1 VSYYFRREDNGEILE
16 VDWTAMMNMDVA
28 GYITLDDGVQARR
41 CQRPSMRRKGEVP
54 QGAAK
59 FEHVSNIAFAV
70 PPSAVESFADD
81 AKRNGFNIEW
91 KPDYKGAD
99 ADGTINSF
107 NAHIP
112 LSQLNRY
119 RKHRLGPDAF
129 DKNSKN
135 GRGAVIY
142 ADDIEKSK
150 KLVERQYATEAK

>member
-1 VSYYFRREDNGEILE
+1 MSYYFRREDNGETVT
-16 VDWTAMMNMDVA
+16 VDFEAMMNMDVA

-59 FEHVSNIAFAV
+59 FEHVSNIAFCV
-70 PPSAVESFADD
+70 PPSAVAAFDED
-81 AKRNGFNIEW
+81 AKRNGFHIDW
-91 KPDYKGAD
+91 RPDYKGAD

-107 NAHIP
+107 NPHIP
-112 LSQLNRY
+112 LSELERY
-119 RKHRLGPDAF
+119 RKYRGMP

-150 KLVERQYATEAK
+150 KLIERQYATEAK